1 LIDCEH
7 MKSSIRAF
15 SLLVGITWSVVPG
28 IDAQV
33 NVVQEHNNLSRD
45 GINVDPAFT
54 LANAANLARDLTFD
68 GRNKI
73 NSAIAFGA
81 DNAVKKVTVTVRA
94 TTGPFP
100 GLRQTQQSVLVRFRD
115 AG

>member
-1 LIDCEH
+1 

-45 GINVDPAFT
+45 GLYI
-54 LANAANLARDLTFD
+54 
-68 GRNKI
+68 
-73 NSAIAFGA
+73 
-81 DNAVKKVTVTVRA
+81 
-94 TTGPFP
+94 
-100 GLRQTQQSVLVRFRD
+100 D
-115 AG
+115 AGFTPAAAAATDT

>member
-1 LIDCEH
+1 

-45 GINVDPAFT
+45 GLYIDSAFT
-54 LANAANLARDLTFD
+54 PAAAAGL
-68 GRNKI
+68 
-73 NSAIAFGA
+73 
-81 DNAVKKVTVTVRA
+81 TVTTGGLGPQPAAKSTAQQRTIVREE
-94 TTGPFP
+94 
-100 GLRQTQQSVLVRFRD
+100 REII
-115 AG
+115 